1 MGDMMDNGSS
11 SDVYILSAE
20 TNDIAGPYKMVDV
33 KHYLNNGDIEI
44 DALISIDGS
53 DWIQIGEYIANE
65 TIETEDAILI
75 DIKPVQLLVATAEKE
90 KEKEKETEKETE
102 TETETEKETT
112 KQLSTLKMMTG
123 NLKNSTRKKKL
134 KKHRGGR
141 RRHGK
146 KGAAVPVPVV
156 ENIEIEIENFE
167 MMEMIPTLKKTEQT
181 LTKT

>member
-1 MGDMMDNGSS
+1 MG
-11 SDVYILSAE
+11 LSAE

-90 KEKEKETEKETE
+90 KEKETEKE

-134 KKHRGGR
+134 KK
-141 RRHGK
+141 
-146 KGAAVPVPVV
+146 
-156 ENIEIEIENFE
+156 
-167 MMEMIPTLKKTEQT
+167 
-181 LTKT
+181 

>member
-1 MGDMMDNGSS
+1 MVDVEVEMVDMMDNGSSS

-90 KEKEKETEKETE
+90 KEKEKETETE
-102 TETETEKETT
+102 TEKETEKETT
-112 KQLSTLKMMTG
+112 KQLSTLKMTG

-134 KKHRGGR
+134 K
-141 RRHGK
+141 
-146 KGAAVPVPVV
+146 
-156 ENIEIEIENFE
+156 
-167 MMEMIPTLKKTEQT
+167 
-181 LTKT
+181 